1 MVAGVISSTATGINA
16 GSQLVSIV
24 RKSLGGTAGVPAA
37 KFSPPIV
44 TFTGGP
50 PPTAVVRTPSA
61 LVLYSSNAADTSVYT
76 VYWVDNV
83 QNSDYFTASSGVGQL
98 FAP

>member
-1 MVAGVISSTATGINA
+1 MSVSVIGDSAVKSFTFPAMVAGVISSTATGINA

-24 RKSLGGTAGVPAA
+24 RNSLGGTAGVPAA

-50 PPTAVVRTPSA
+50 PPTAVVRTP
-61 LVLYSSNAADTSVYT
+61 
-76 VYWVDNV
+76 
-83 QNSDYFTASSGVGQL
+83 
-98 FAP
+98 